1 MLARQPDR
9 AYYRLAI
16 LDMQMPQMDGLEL
29 AGRIKRTP
37 EWADIKL
44 ILLTSISD
52 VGVRKSLRESLF
64 ASWLTKPITKAQL
77 FRCLTAANSRTGVP
91 AKRAPLGDAARSV
104 AGPPRPS
111 RILVV
116 EDSAVNQRVA
126 MMQLQKLGYRAD
138 AVANGHEAVDAL
150 RQIPYDVVLMDCHM
164 PEMDGYEATREIRK
178 RENGD
183 AQRTV
188 IIAMT
193 ASVMQEDRDRCF
205 ACGMDDFVSKPVN
218 PEQLGEV
225 LSKWS
230 QTPVERAAR

>member
-1 MLARQPDR
+1 
-9 AYYRLAI
+9 
-16 LDMQMPQMDGLEL
+16 
-29 AGRIKRTP
+29 
-37 EWADIKL
+37 
-44 ILLTSISD
+44 
-52 VGVRKSLRESLF
+52 
-64 ASWLTKPITKAQL
+64 
-77 FRCLTAANSRTGVP
+77 
-91 AKRAPLGDAARSV
+91 
-104 AGPPRPS
+104 
-111 RILVV
+111 VV